1 MSPAKA
7 RARVAKSAAKS
18 MVATTVAPTPTST
31 RTAVPT
37 TLPPLDAEWL
47 ETDGLGG
54 FASGTVSGIRTR
66 RYHALLLTATTPP
79 TGRFALVNGM
89 EVRVTTPAG
98 AFDLSAQRYAPDVLH
113 PDGFKRIESFTDD
126 PWPRWVYRLEDGTR
140 IEQELFSR
148 HGVPGVVVLW
158 RVLGDPAG
166 VSLCVRLLL
175 SGRDTHA
182 LHHENAAF
190 RFDAAVRDGRT
201 VWRPYEGA
209 PAFVVETN
217 ATYMHH
223 PLWYHQFLY
232 SEEKAR
238 GLDHT
243 EDLASPG
250 SFHFDLAREEAA
262 LVLTADPRAASGR
275 EADATPSGLP
285 TFVGERREG
294 GALAVTKPMR
304 DAERAYR
311 AAFRSRLERAADAY
325 IVRRGSG
332 MTIVAGYPWFTDWGR
347 DTFISLRGLCLATGR
362 LEDARKILLEWAGT
376 VSRGM
381 LPNRFVEQGD
391 QPEFNSVDAS
401 LWYVVAVREFLD
413 AAAKAHM
420 RIPAAEKKALQEAV
434 LAILRG
440 YADGTRHG
448 IHADTDG
455 LLASGEPGVQLTWMD
470 AKVGGWVVT
479 PRTGKAVEIQ
489 ALWLNALRI
498 GSEWATEWGRL
509 YERALPAFEARF
521 WDEKAGGLYDVIDV
535 DHRLGTVDATFRPNQ
550 IFAVGGLPVALLEGD
565 RARRLVDAVEAR
577 LLTPLGLRTLAPGE
591 PGYTPRYE
599 GGVAERDGSYH
610 QGTVWPWLLGAFVEA
625 WVRVR
630 GGTAAAKAEARE
642 RFLAPLLLHLDEAGL
657 GHLPEIADADP
668 PHKPRGAL
676 FQAWSVAEAIRLDR
690 VVLAE

>member
-1 MSPAKA
+1 MSPAKVRTRVA
-7 RARVAKSAAKS
+7 RAK
-18 MVATTVAPTPTST
+18 
-31 RTAVPT
+31 PT
-37 TLPPLDAEWL
+37 TAAATIRTSEPKAPPPLGAEWL
-47 ETDGLGG
+47 EADGLGG

-79 TGRFALVNGM
+79 TGRFVLVNGM

-98 AFDLSAQRYAPDVLH
+98 AFDISAQRYAPDVSH
-113 PDGFKRIESFTDD
+113 PDGDKRIESFSDD

-140 IEQELFSR
+140 IEQELFAR
-148 HGVPGVVVLW
+148 HGTPGVVIFW
-158 RVLGDPAG
+158 RVLGPAAG
-166 VSLCVRLLL
+166 VSLSVRLLL

-182 LHHENAAF
+182 LQHENPAF

-201 VWRPYEGA
+201 VWRPYDGT
-209 PAFVVETN
+209 PAFVVHAN

-223 PLWYHQFLY
+223 PLWYRQFLY
-232 SEEKAR
+232 SEEQAR
-238 GLDHT
+238 GLDFT

-250 SFHFDLAREEAA
+250 SFHFNLAREEAA
-262 LVLTADPRAASGR
+262 LILTADPRAASGR
-275 EADATPSGLP
+275 QTDVTPSGLP
-285 TFVGERREG
+285 TFLGDRKG
-294 GALAVTKPMR
+294 GALAEATALR
-304 DAERAYR
+304 DAERAHR
-311 AAFRSRLERAADAY
+311 AAFRSRLERAGDAY

-347 DTFISLRGLCLATGR
+347 DTFISIRGLCLATGR
-362 LEDARKILLEWAGT
+362 LEDARKILTEWAGT

-391 QPEFNSVDAS
+391 QDRAEFNSVDAS

-413 AAAKAHM
+413 AAVKAHV
-420 RIPAAEKKALQEAV
+420 RVSAAEKRALQEAV

-470 AKVGGWVVT
+470 AKVGDWVVT

-498 GSEWATEWGRL
+498 GSEYATEWGRL
-509 YERALPAFEARF
+509 YERALPAFEGRF
-521 WDEKAGGLYDVIDV
+521 WNEAVGGLYDVIDV
-535 DHRLGTVDATFRPNQ
+535 DHQPGTVDATFRPNQ
-550 IFAVGGLPVALLEGD
+550 IFAVGGLPVPLLEGD
-565 RARRLVDAVEAR
+565 HARRLVDAVETR
-577 LLTPLGLRTLAPGE
+577 LLTPLGLRTLAPDE
-591 PGYTPRYE
+591 PGYSPRYE
-599 GGVAERDGSYH
+599 GGIVERDGSYH

-630 GGTAAAKAEARE
+630 GNAAEAKTEARE
-642 RFLAPLLLHLDEAGL
+642 RFLVPLLGHLDEAGL
-657 GHLPEIADADP
+657 GHLPEIADGDP
-668 PHKPRGAL
+668 PHTPRGAL
-676 FQAWSVAEAIRLDR
+676 FQAWSVAEAIRLDK
-690 VVLAE
+690 VVLA